1 MNNVLFLL
9 RLWPVYGGGETVT
22 ICLANEMVKRGWN
35 VHVLYFKHHTRENL
49 PFIDTRIKSC
59 CIEEVNCDEFN
70 YSAKNSEVA
79 EEYTVTYIKQHGINC
94 VIDQWWPVEYI
105 KHIKQ
110 KTGVKMVK
118 CLHQAFYAPKFEA
131 PGVKT
136 AIKRLFQSLYIP
148 YKKKQVV
155 NKTKSF
161 LPYVD
166 KYVFLSPAFQKQFE
180 EFSKCK
186 DNNQLYSIPNPL
198 VFEDKISE
206 EDFAQK
212 ENIVLLVARMV
223 ESQKRITVALKAWA
237 NIEKRNENWKFVIV
251 GEGPDLNNYK
261 NLAASLNLKNVHFEG
276 FQAPRPYY
284 KKAKIFVMTS
294 YFEGFGMTLVESQ
307 QYGVVPVVMDSFL
320 ALHDIIDDGYNGLI
334 TPNGDVKQYSKVLD
348 SLMNDDVRRCK
359 LAKNGL
365 VTCERF
371 KVTKVVDSWEKLFNS
386 IV

>member
-1 MNNVLFLL
+1 MNNILFLL

-49 PFIDTRIKSC
+49 PFIDKRIKSC
-59 CIEEVNCDEFN
+59 CIGEVNCDEFN
-70 YSAKNSEVA
+70 YSAKDSGVA
-79 EEYTVTYIKQHGINC
+79 EEYAVTYIKQHGINC
-94 VIDQWWPVEYI
+94 VINQWWPVEYI

-110 KTGVKMVK
+110 RTGVKMVK
-118 CLHQAFYAPKFEA
+118 CLHQAFYIPKLEA
-131 PGVKT
+131 PGAKT

-166 KYVFLSPAFQKQFE
+166 KYVFLSSAFQKQFE

-186 DNNQLYSIPNPL
+186 DNNQLDSIPNPL

-206 EDFAQK
+206 EDFTKK

-261 NLAASLNLKNVHFEG
+261 NLVASLNLKNVHFEG

-294 YFEGFGMTLVESQ
+294 YFEGFSMTLVESQ

-320 ALHDIIDDGYNGLI
+320 ALHDIIEDGYNGLI
-334 TPNGDVKQYSKVLD
+334 TPNGDVKQYTKVLD

-386 IV
+386 IE